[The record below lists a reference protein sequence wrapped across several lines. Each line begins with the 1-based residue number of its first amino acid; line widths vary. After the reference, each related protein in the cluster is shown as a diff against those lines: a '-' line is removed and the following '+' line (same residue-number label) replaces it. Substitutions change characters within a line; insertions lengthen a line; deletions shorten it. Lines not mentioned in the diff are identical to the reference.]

1 MNMAKKQN
9 SFSSTKRDR
18 NGENVPAIAGVE
30 INEIRMYSIEGKMY
44 LPETDLPKLEYRLKA
59 KNFIAE
65 RFTGMTDSYGI
76 PIFEGDVIYQE
87 YWLENM
93 KLDMWHFVCWDEKL
107 GCFIARCCNQDGVA
121 EYDDPYDRNGYAPM
135 LREWV
140 EGKTVIGN
148 IHCHNTSKDGC
159 TITDFY
165 KYASPSPYSGI
176 VADREIC
183 IKKEYPDEFN
193 KSIFVWSYSPFKSQ
207 WSIQLRKKEFPPHYI
222 IFPAPTADEI
232 ISKLPHDW
240 YGVDHCFIFQG
251 QLFHFCPIYRNR
263 EVEDNLPDPVAIR
276 LFFREQLDPLN
287 KRPHELLPLHFGG
300 CFIDLIECQQQAVD
314 IITRNFLL
322 PDAPYLALHVVN
334 LDFDLIYSTILLV
347 IAALQI
353 RNFPVIIRVIYI
365 QIVHLP
371 FQTGFCTQSLPK
383 LRL

>member
-30 INEIRMYSIEGKMY
+30 INEIRMYSIERKMY

-140 EGKTVIGN
+140 EKKTVIGN

-183 IKKEYPDEFN
+183 M
-193 KSIFVWSYSPFKSQ
+193 SSV
-207 WSIQLRKKEFPPHYI
+207 
-222 IFPAPTADEI
+222 
-232 ISKLPHDW
+232 
-240 YGVDHCFIFQG
+240 
-251 QLFHFCPIYRNR
+251 
-263 EVEDNLPDPVAIR
+263 
-276 LFFREQLDPLN
+276 
-287 KRPHELLPLHFGG
+287 
-300 CFIDLIECQQQAVD
+300 
-314 IITRNFLL
+314 
-322 PDAPYLALHVVN
+322 
-334 LDFDLIYSTILLV
+334 
-347 IAALQI
+347 
-353 RNFPVIIRVIYI
+353 
-365 QIVHLP
+365 
-371 FQTGFCTQSLPK
+371 
-383 LRL
+383 

>member
-18 NGENVPAIAGVE
+18 NGETVPAIAGVE

-76 PIFEGDVIYQE
+76 PIFEGDVMYQE

-140 EGKTVIGN
+140 EEKTVIGN

-183 IKKEYPDEFN
+183 MSIKKEYPDEFN

-207 WSIQLRKKEFPPHYI
+207 CSIQLRKKEFPPHYI

-240 YGVDHCFIFQG
+240 YGVDEASFAENNWLKPGIVTSETRFELQIEKNSFNEISCMNAMDNGHGISAFSEMAPDTQKLSTGLLGAWF
-251 QLFHFCPIYRNR
+251 FMMRNR
-263 EVEDNLPDPVAIR
+263 KI
-276 LFFREQLDPLN
+276 
-287 KRPHELLPLHFGG
+287 
-300 CFIDLIECQQQAVD
+300 
-314 IITRNFLL
+314 
-322 PDAPYLALHVVN
+322 
-334 LDFDLIYSTILLV
+334 S
-347 IAALQI
+347 
-353 RNFPVIIRVIYI
+353 
-365 QIVHLP
+365 
-371 FQTGFCTQSLPK
+371 
-383 LRL
+383 